1 MFLSRVYLLT
11 CSISIIHL
19 TFSKEVLMKTDRTL
33 TDTRPSVQKARRLL
47 LSILFENE
55 LTDGHFEI
63 FQILYN
69 KLNLFDNKRLCKQLG
84 TYSCDIK
91 NIQYYIYA
99 DMIGIFLE
107 EIIDNDNIAV
117 RQTLEEYY
125 ENKYENKVNQYIS
138 LILEVWKEKKTDVA
152 HAQKMQKLNETE
164 PIAFNYSAYYVHTY
178 YGEEA
183 SDLFINSF
191 FDNYKESKRLDR
203 NVVNQNEFINR
214 YFKIDDIRKTNE
226 YLKLKAGF
234 KKRIN
239 EFLTINSKDFEGN
252 FLYLTAFCNEKNKYE
267 ILEKQFNFYYFVH
280 YEETIFSVLDK
291 SGISWTSL
299 IDKDIFDYKKTVDRA
314 VDNVCLC
321 RIEYAIKMC
330 VGTPYSLPLKEMTA
344 NNILDEPEGLLVQ
357 LISSFYLELLCDMIK
372 KLLKTQ
378 YTTFSFRNV
387 TGKSDAE
394 FVQRDLDKLQEAY
407 NRLSTNYRKLEDS
420 LKAIERADAKDN
432 AKLIRPYQE
441 KITALERKNEKLQQE
456 NEELKAYQKSQ
467 AEYIELLQKLYS
479 ENPLEQ
485 NVSVDMEELS
495 TITPLFIGG
504 VPDVVKAIRSNFRN
518 SKHIQDTKSGKI
530 DTTGI
535 SCIVMFFEFMNHAL
549 FYKVINTARAK
560 SIPVVYVR
568 GTNTNQILNTI
579 WIETVSKIPK

>member
-1 MFLSRVYLLT
+1 MR
-11 CSISIIHL
+11 
-19 TFSKEVLMKTDRTL
+19 TDRAL
-33 TDTRPSVQKARRLL
+33 TDTRPSVQKSRRLL
-47 LSILFENE
+47 LSILLETE
-55 LTDGHFEI
+55 LKERHFEI

-84 TYSCDIK
+84 TYPYDIK
-91 NIQYYIYA
+91 DIQQYIYA

-107 EIIDNDNIAV
+107 EIIDNDNIPV

-125 ENKYENKVNQYIS
+125 ENKYENEFNKDIS
-138 LILEVWKEKKTDVA
+138 LLLEIWKGKKSITS
-152 HAQKMQKLNETE
+152 HMQKITEEE
-164 PIAFNYSAYYVHTY
+164 PIPFTYSAYYIYTY

-183 SDLFINSF
+183 NDLLVNSF
-191 FDNYKESKRLDR
+191 FEKYKEEKRLDR
-203 NVVNQNEFINR
+203 NVVNQTEFINR

-239 EFLTINSKDFEGN
+239 DFLTISSKDFEGN

-267 ILEKQFNFYYFVH
+267 ILDKHFNFYYFVH

-291 SGISWTSL
+291 AGISWTSL
-299 IDKDIFDYKKTVDRA
+299 VDKDIFDYKKTVDRA

-330 VGTPYSLPLKEMTA
+330 AGTPYSLPLKEMTA

-357 LISSFYLELLCDMIK
+357 LISSFYLELICDMIK

-407 NRLSTNYRKLEDS
+407 DRLSTNYTKLEDA
-420 LKAIERADAKDN
+420 LKAKERADAKDTD
-432 AKLIRPYQE
+432 KLIRPYQE
-441 KITALERKNEKLQQE
+441 KITALERKNEKLQRE

-485 NVSVDMEELS
+485 NGSVDMEELS
-495 TITPLFIGG
+495 KINPLFIGG
-504 VPDVVKAIRSNFRN
+504 VPDIVKSIRGNFHN
-518 SKHIQDTKSGKI
+518 SKHIQDAKSGKI
-530 DTTGI
+530 DVTGI
-535 SCIVMFFEFMNHAL
+535 DCIVMFFEYMNHAL
-549 FYKVINTARAK
+549 YYKIINVARANK
-560 SIPVVYVR
+560 IPVVYVR
-568 GTNTNQILNTI
+568 GTNQDNILQTI
-579 WIETVSKIPK
+579 FAEYKNIS